1 MDETRTGAA
10 AADQRAREVS
20 AADTAQDARIVQE
33 AFDGFEE
40 YEIQDAQ
47 DVTKEKAIAEAFRTA
62 KEYVVIQGFKIPK
75 QIITPGAA
83 AFDKNIYSLY
93 LKELDEKKIDAE
105 AEKAYDLAKNTINE
119 ALQLIVEI
127 GRKTTFEAA
136 TADPETKNIFSGI
149 SASMNRDAARIFYD
163 AYHFLDMQEWKDQAT
178 QYNKLY
184 QTEIKPVFPFLEA
197 EAKQLHEK
205 PGLEWVTVDDLIKLI
220 NLDGTTA
227 EFIYGKPIDPAILAA
242 IARAKKN
249 AKIAA
254 TRAKMEK
261 AKERGALLPI
271 GNLPY
276 YSDELLQDAI
286 TSNSIYRLPGT
297 AENYVFDPS
306 GKLNMLSL
314 KEKPLEGLTDLH
326 GAALAA
332 VLGLALSAYET
343 NWQPELDSVEIYLPY
358 FYSEHKIDPRPFSG
372 KRGQESHNLQ
382 ELRRNHFL
390 DLIAPFDN
398 LVGSPDGGKSFYR
411 IMALLSYDEDTEVA
425 RIATPYFFRLA
436 EIKDTRLNRL
446 LHPDVINEKDHAA
459 VELASRILTGLLR
472 RGRTRPDYRTY
483 KSQKPHKVS
492 KETVYITNPDG
503 SKEKIVKDY
512 IPEQEFIDAQEPQ
525 QKQPRI
531 FTYEQKYSTLLAD
544 CPMISYQLEQIE
556 NSQKLHKAQAYNSRL
571 KQVFEAAYRI
581 IWEKSDVRAYF
592 DNINFHDVT
601 TDKDGNRKIRVP
613 TKSVLNTAKL
623 KITHT
628 GKPRL

>member
-1 MDETRTGAA
+1 MDETRPGAA
-10 AADQRAREVS
+10 AADQSAGEVS
-20 AADTAQDARIVQE
+20 TADTVQDARIIQE
-33 AFDGFEE
+33 AFDGFDE
-40 YEIQDAQ
+40 YEMQDTQ
-47 DVTKEKAIAEAFRTA
+47 DVNKEEAVAEAFRTS
-62 KEYVVIQGFKIPK
+62 KEYVVVQGFKIPK
-75 QIITPGAA
+75 QIVTPGTA
-83 AFDKNIYSLY
+83 AFDKNVYSLY
-93 LKELDEKKIDAE
+93 LKELNEEQIKEE
-105 AEKAYDLAKNTINE
+105 AKTACSRAKNTINE

-136 TADPETKNIFSGI
+136 AADPDTQSIFSGI
-149 SASMNRDAARIFYD
+149 SASMNRDAAKIFYE
-163 AYHFLDMQEWKDQAT
+163 AYNYLDMQEWKEEANH
-178 QYNKLY
+178 YNKLY
-184 QTEIKPVFPFLEA
+184 QTEIKPVLPFLEKEA
-197 EAKQLHEK
+197 ERLHEK

-227 EFIYGKPIDPAILAA
+227 EFIYGKPIDPAIQTALE
-242 IARAKKN
+242 RAKKN
-249 AKIAA
+249 AKIAM
-254 TRAKMEK
+254 TREKMEK

-271 GNLPY
+271 GNLPF
-276 YSDELLQDAI
+276 YSDDLLKDAL

-297 AENYVFDPS
+297 AENYVFDQA

-314 KEKPLEGLTDLH
+314 KEKPLEGLTELH
-326 GAALAA
+326 EAALAS

-358 FYSEHKIDPRPFSG
+358 FYSAHKIDPRPFSG
-372 KRGQESHNLQ
+372 KRGQESSNLQ

-411 IMALLSYDEDTEVA
+411 IMALLSYDEETEVA
-425 RIATPYFFRLA
+425 KIATPYLFRLA

-446 LHPDVINEKDHAA
+446 LHPDVINEKDEAA
-459 VELASRILTGLLR
+459 VELASRILNGLLR

-483 KSQKPHKVS
+483 KNQKPKRVS

-503 SKEKIVKDY
+503 SKQKIVKDF
-512 IPEQEFIDAQEPQ
+512 IPEQELIDIQDPPQ
-525 QKQPRI
+525 QQRI

-544 CPMISYQLEQIE
+544 CPQISWQLEQIE
-556 NSQKLHKAQAYNSRL
+556 KSQKPHRAQAYNSRL

-592 DNINFHDVT
+592 DNITFHDVT
-601 TDKDGNRKIRVP
+601 TDKNGNRKIRVP